1 MNEYMLLIRNE
12 YDHQAAW
19 SPSQHREFLKKC
31 EDYINGLQKEG
42 KLIIAQP
49 LLREGKIISGP
60 KGRWREA
67 PFNKTREV
75 QVGYYHIRAKDM
87 DEAIEIAKA
96 NPEFEYG
103 STAKIEVRPVKVK
116 EEETGYLYPEANG

>member
-1 MNEYMLLIRNE
+1 MLLIRNE
-12 YDHQAAW
+12 YDHQSLW
-19 SPSQHREFLKKC
+19 SPAQHREFLKKC
-31 EDYINGLQKEG
+31 EEYIEALKSED

-87 DEAIEIAKA
+87 QEAIEIAKG

-103 STAKIEVRPVKVK
+103 TTAKIEVRPVKTK
-116 EEETGYLYPEANG
+116 EETTGFEYPT

>member
-1 MNEYMLLIRNE
+1 MKEYMLLIRNE
-12 YDHQAAW
+12 YDHQASW
-19 SPSQHREFLKKC
+19 SPSQHRDFLKKC
-31 EDYINGLQKEG
+31 EEYINQLKHDG

-60 KGRWREA
+60 KGRWKEE

-87 DEAIEIAKA
+87 DEAIEIAKD
-96 NPEFEYG
+96 NPEFEFG
-103 STAKIEVRPVKVK
+103 TTAKVEVRPIKIK
-116 EEETGYLYPEANG
+116 EETTGYVYPEGS